1 MSPNLR
7 IALNASVTYGRTLL
21 RIGLGIFT
29 SRWLLQSLGEVDY
42 GLMGVVGSLIV
53 FITFLNSVASGACS
67 RFFAFSIGKK
77 DVEDLTRWFNAALSV
92 HVILPLVL
100 IAIGWPIGEWAID
113 NWVKIP
119 PDRLATAHWVFR
131 FSLLAAFW
139 GMASTPYMAMY
150 TATQNIAER
159 TLWEV
164 ALVIANFG
172 FIYWLTTYKGDAWF
186 VYSAFGVLLGIIL
199 GLGQIIRA
207 RIRFPGCV
215 IVFKYWGDWSRLRK
229 MLSYSCWTLFGSLG
243 YLARSQLPAIIL
255 NQYFP
260 PMQFKYV
267 NASYQ
272 VGGALASYTST
283 FSSSLMGAFSPQ
295 ITTLEG
301 AGDRAGMV
309 RTAFRAS
316 KFGVFMTLLVAIP
329 VALEVDYLLVLWL
342 KTPPKLAGAFC
353 LLVIL
358 QTVLDHL
365 TFGHMTGILAG
376 GRIKWYQ
383 MTTGSLCMCC
393 VPIAWLVLALGGS
406 PLSVSWVIAG
416 CMAACSVARLFFGRV
431 LLGIRI
437 LDWARDVFVP
447 IMVISSLSFLLG
459 CSVHLLW
466 HEVGFLR
473 MVVTSAI
480 TSASMI
486 MLSWWFLFDG
496 QERGVLIRA
505 VKNIVL
511 KRSV

>member
-1 MSPNLR
+1 M
-7 IALNASVTYGRTLL
+7 
-21 RIGLGIFT
+21 
-29 SRWLLQSLGEVDY
+29 
-42 GLMGVVGSLIV
+42 
-53 FITFLNSVASGACS
+53 
-67 RFFAFSIGKK
+67 
-77 DVEDLTRWFNAALSV
+77 
-92 HVILPLVL
+92 LPTVL
-100 IAIGWPIGEWAID
+100 IAIGWPIGEWAIEHF
-113 NWVKIP
+113 VKIP
-119 PDRLATAHWVFR
+119 PDRLVTAHWVFR

-164 ALVIANFG
+164 ARIIVNFG
-172 FIYWLTTYKGDAWF
+172 FVYWLTTYKGDAWLL
-186 VYSAFGVLLGIIL
+186 YSAFSVLLTITLGI
-199 GLGQIIRA
+199 GQAVRA
-207 RIRFPGCV
+207 WLRFPGCV
-215 IVFKYWGDWSRLRK
+215 IALKYWGDWPRLRQ
-229 MLSYSCWTLFGSLG
+229 MLSYSWWTLFGSLG
-243 YLARSQLPAIIL
+243 YLARTQLPAVIL

-301 AGDRAGMV
+301 AGDRDGMV

-342 KTPPKLAGAFC
+342 RTPPKLAGSFC

-358 QTVLDHL
+358 QTVLDNL

-376 GRIKWYQ
+376 GNIKWYQ
-383 MTTGSLCMCC
+383 VTTGSLCMLS
-393 VPIAWLVLALGGS
+393 VPIAWAVLALGGS

-416 CMAACSVARLFFGRV
+416 CMAACSIARLFFGRM

-437 LDWARDVFVP
+437 LDWTRLVFIP
-447 IMVISSLSFLLG
+447 ICLISLLAALSGKIVHLFWKDCSFLR
-459 CSVHLLW
+459 LLSTSF
-466 HEVGFLR
+466 VTFVM
-473 MVVTSAI
+473 MVT
-480 TSASMI
+480 ASWR
-486 MLSWWFLFDG
+486 LLFDEA
-496 QERGVLIRA
+496 ERGVILRV
-505 VKNIVL
+505 VKRFR
-511 KRSV
+511 RSRNR